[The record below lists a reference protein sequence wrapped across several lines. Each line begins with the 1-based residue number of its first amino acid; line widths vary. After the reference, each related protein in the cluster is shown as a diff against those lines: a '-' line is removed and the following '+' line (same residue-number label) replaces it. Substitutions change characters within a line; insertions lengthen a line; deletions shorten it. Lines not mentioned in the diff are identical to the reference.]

1 MSGGFNVETREG
13 LESLVLH
20 DTEGNGQLTLA
31 PTRGGMATRLVLGG
45 KDVFYL
51 DEATLADVT
60 KNVRGGNPVLF
71 PQPGKLTGD
80 TFANTESGKKGALK
94 QHGFARNL
102 PWEVLRTSTEG
113 SASAT
118 LRLASTATTRTAY
131 PWDFVLEYTYKL
143 TAGQLRI
150 EQRFE
155 NTSADPMLFGAGF
168 HPYFVVKQADKAS
181 AKIGTRAA
189 RAFDNTRKKDIVLSG
204 IDGIDGNNLSAK
216 EVDLHLYDH
225 GAVPCT
231 LTWGAGA
238 EAAKL
243 SVRGSREFS
252 RWVVWT
258 LEGKDF
264 VCVEPW
270 TCGADAL
277 NTGDGLIVLAP
288 SEARTLWVEIARG

>member
-1 MSGGFNVETREG
+1 VSGFTVETREG

-20 DTEGNGQLTLA
+20 DAEGKGQLTLA
-31 PTRGGMATRLVLGG
+31 PARGGMATRLVLGG

-51 DEATLADVT
+51 DEATLEDVT

-80 TFANTESGKKGALK
+80 LFANTESGKKGAMK

-102 PWEVLRTSTEG
+102 PWEVLRTSTTG

-118 LRLASTATTRTAY
+118 LRLVSTATTRTAY
-131 PWDFVLEYTYKL
+131 PWDFVAEYTYKL
-143 TAGQLRI
+143 TTGQLRI

-155 NTSADPMLFGAGF
+155 NTSADTMLFGAGF
-168 HPYFVVKQADKAS
+168 HPYFLVPQADKA
-181 AKIGTRAA
+181 AAEIGTRAT

-204 IDGIDGNNLSAK
+204 IDGIDLTAN

-225 GAVPCT
+225 GTRPCT
-231 LTWGAGA
+231 LAFGGRERTTIT
-238 EAAKL
+238 L
-243 SVRGSREFS
+243 RGSREFS

-258 LEGKDF
+258 LTGKDF

-270 TCGADAL
+270 TCPGDAL
-277 NTGDGLIVLAP
+277 NTGDDLIALAP
-288 SEARTLWVEIARG
+288 GEARTLWVEIARS